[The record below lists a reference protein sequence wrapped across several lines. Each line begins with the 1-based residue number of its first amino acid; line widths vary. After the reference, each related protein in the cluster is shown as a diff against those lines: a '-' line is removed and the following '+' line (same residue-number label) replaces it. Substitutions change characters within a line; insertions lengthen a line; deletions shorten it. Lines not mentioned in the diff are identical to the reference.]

1 MFQSNVSV
9 KCFMGTRRRP
19 KQDLNHGHQHG
30 AGDAGQGADEAQ
42 ETARGA
48 PQAPDQEAQASVGEV
63 VEKISPSIS
72 I

>member
-9 KCFMGTRRRP
+9 KCFMGT
-19 KQDLNHGHQHG
+19 K
-30 AGDAGQGADEAQ
+30 AGQGADEAQ

-48 PQAPDQEAQASVGEV
+48 PEAPDQEAQASVGEV